1 MDDRSLPLPRT
12 LASDIA
18 AASTNDQVLRL
29 HAEAVVVSKSVRKT
43 LVRATRT
50 TRARDHVVEEDL
62 VRESIIVD
70 RVAINRVV
78 DAVPPI
84 REEGNVTIV
93 PVVEEIVVVERRL
106 VLKEE
111 IHLRRVR
118 VTERHTETVALR
130 EQEVAVTRTALE
142 D

>member
-29 HAEAVVVSKSVRKT
+29 HAEAVAVSKSVRKT
-43 LVRATRT
+43 LVRAKRT
-50 TRARDHVVEEDL
+50 TRSRDHVVEEDL
-62 VRESIIVD
+62 VRESVIVD

-84 REEGNVTIV
+84 REEGDVTIV
-93 PVVEEIVVVERRL
+93 PVIEEIVVVERRL

-111 IHLRRVR
+111 IHLRRIR
-118 VTERHTETVALR
+118 VTERHTETVVLR